1 VTSQEI
7 FAVVASGVFG
17 SMIGSFLN
25 VVIHRL
31 PQDGRSVLNPRRSEC
46 PGCNHEIAWYD
57 NLPVVSWLVLRGRCR
72 SCGTWISLRYPI
84 VELLTAGLFAL
95 VTWKFVVESRGG
107 VGDLGAWMHAAA
119 GAAFVCA
126 LVVATFIDLAHTII
140 PDRITLRGMIIAP
153 FVCAMAPQLQQTDKW
168 LPELQTRPAALVLSL
183 CGVVVGAGSIWLT
196 GVLGSIMF
204 RKRALEHGGAMGL
217 GDVKFMGLLGGI
229 VGPVGVLLTLFLAC
243 VFGTIYGIPRMV
255 IMRKH
260 WMPFGPFLSLG
271 ALLLLLFR
279 DEIMHIIEVDLTRG
293 LLF

>member
-1 VTSQEI
+1 MTSQEI

-31 PQDGRSVLNPRRSEC
+31 PQEGRSVLHPRRSEC
-46 PGCNHEIAWYD
+46 PECSHEIAWYD

-72 SCGTWISLRYPI
+72 SCGTRISLRYPI

-95 VTWKFVVESRGG
+95 ITYKFVVEARGG
-107 VGDLGAWMHAAA
+107 VGDLDNWLHAVA
-119 GAAFVCA
+119 GAVFVCA

-140 PDRITLRGMIIAP
+140 PDRITLRGIPIALILSLL
-153 FVCAMAPQLQQTDKW
+153 APQLHQTQW
-168 LPELQTRPAALVLSL
+168 LPELAPRPAAMLLSL
-183 CGVVVGAGSIWLT
+183 CGVSVGAGSIWFT
-196 GVLGSIMF
+196 GLLGSILF
-204 RKRALEHGGAMGL
+204 RKKAQEHGGAMGL

-229 VGPVGVLLTLFLAC
+229 IGPVGVLLALFFAC
-243 VFGTIYGIPRMV
+243 VFGTIYGVPRLM

-271 ALLLLLFR
+271 ALCLLLFR
-279 DEIMHIIEVDLTRG
+279 EEIVHFIEFDLTRG
-293 LLF
+293 LVF